1 MVSGLTAIVVVAAK
15 PGLLFASLI
24 ALTYVA
30 VAIGRMWRFG
40 GREPLAGTAGAPAT
54 ILKPLC
60 GDEPFLYENLRSFCD
75 QEYPQ
80 FEVIFGVRDPADP
93 AIPVVERVRE
103 EFPDLEIRLIVDD
116 CVHGEN
122 HKASNLANMS
132 GAAKYDLLVV
142 ADSDMRV
149 DRGYLATVTTPLSD
163 PRVGVVT
170 CLYVGRPALNVW
182 SALGAMFI
190 NEWFLP
196 SVLVAQATTAMPLCF
211 GSTMALRRE
220 VLDSIGGFL
229 MLADELADDY
239 VLGQRVAARGL
250 RIVLS
255 PHVVE
260 TVVAESSFRSLWWRE
275 LRWARTIRSIQPLG
289 YALSF
294 VTYAVPL
301 ALLHLL
307 VSPFRP
313 DGWVIL
319 AAAVGLRVSAHH
331 AARGAFGVSA
341 GRAWAAPVRDLLS
354 FVVWASSFCGRT
366 VRWRGYEMVVE
377 RGGRLRT
384 ERPEAR

>member
-1 MVSGLTAIVVVAAK
+1 MVSGLTGIVVAAVK
-15 PGLLFASLI
+15 AGLLFASLM
-24 ALTYVA
+24 ALAYVA
-30 VAIGRMWRFG
+30 VAIGRVRRFG
-40 GREPLAGTAGAPAT
+40 RREPLAGTAGVPAT

-80 FEVIFGVRDPADP
+80 FEIIFGVRDPADP
-93 AIPVVERVRE
+93 AIPAVERVRE

-116 CVHGEN
+116 CVHGHN
-122 HKASNLANMS
+122 HKVSNLANMS

-149 DRGYLATVTTPLSD
+149 DRGYLATVTAPLSD

-170 CLYVGRPALNVW
+170 CLYVGRPALNAW

-196 SVLVAQATTAMPLCF
+196 SVLVAQATTAMPLSF

-220 VLDSIGGFL
+220 VLDSIGGFP

-255 PHVVE
+255 PNVVE

-319 AAAVGLRVSAHH
+319 AAAIGLRVSAHR
-331 AARGAFGVSA
+331 AARRAFGVSA
-341 GRAWAAPVRDLLS
+341 GRAWAAPIRDLLS

-377 RGGRLRT
+377 RGGRLRA